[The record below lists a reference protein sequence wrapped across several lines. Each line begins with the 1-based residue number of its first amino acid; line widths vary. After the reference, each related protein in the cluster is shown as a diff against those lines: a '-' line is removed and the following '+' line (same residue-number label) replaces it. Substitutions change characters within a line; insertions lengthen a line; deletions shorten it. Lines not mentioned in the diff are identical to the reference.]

1 MRSCADS
8 PFLSNGSNSEEKFM
22 DTKQAIA
29 ALEKA
34 VPEPALGLPDDVFF
48 YISRVTP
55 MINVDLLVKDKAG
68 RTLLAWRHEQY
79 WGRGWHLPGGIVRF
93 RETLETRIRKVAGTE
108 IGSSVDF
115 EPVPLAVNQLINHQ
129 RRTRGHFIS
138 LLYSCRLP
146 AGFTPEN
153 KGLAVTDAG
162 YLRWYEAC
170 PDDLFKTQ
178 EIYRK
183 FI

>member
-1 MRSCADS
+1 
-8 PFLSNGSNSEEKFM
+8 M
-22 DTKQAIA
+22 DTVQAIA

-34 VPEPALGLPDDVFF
+34 VPEPAAGLPEDVFY

-68 RTLLAWRHEQY
+68 RTLLAWRHEQFY
-79 WGRGWHLPGGIVRF
+79 RHGWHLPGGIVRF
-93 RETLETRIRKVAGTE
+93 RETLETRIKKVAETE
-108 IGSSVDF
+108 IGAQVEFD
-115 EPVPLAVNQLINHQ
+115 PVPLALNQLISPG

-138 LLYSCRLP
+138 LLYRCYLP

-153 KGLAVTDAG
+153 KGLSETDAG
-162 YLRWYEAC
+162 YLRWYDTC
-170 PDDLFKTQ
+170 PDNLFKFQ

-183 FI
+183 FISRSADPPAGIF